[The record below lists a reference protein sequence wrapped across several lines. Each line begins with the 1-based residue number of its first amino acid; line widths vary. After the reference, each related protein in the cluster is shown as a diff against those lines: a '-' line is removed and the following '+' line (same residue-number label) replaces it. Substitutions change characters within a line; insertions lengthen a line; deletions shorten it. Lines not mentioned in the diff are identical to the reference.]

1 MKKIRRKFSSAF
13 KSEVALEAIKGIKT
27 ISEISQHYEL
37 HPVQVTQWKKEFLAH
52 SSEVFEGDERRNEEL
67 ERLHKERDELF
78 RQIGELR
85 VENEWY
91 KKKLL

>member
-52 SSEVFEGDERRNEEL
+52 SSEVFEGDERRKEEL

>member
-27 ISEISQHYEL
+27 ISEISQYYEL

>member
-27 ISEISQHYEL
+27 ISEITQHYEL

-52 SSEVFEGDERRNEEL
+52 SSEVFEGDERRKEEL